1 MSSRSSLVNR
11 SGLHQL
17 EETDFGFEFGPVGAL
32 HFVAA
37 SHGAEGRRERAAGG
51 VFKSLPGFEHGLF
64 SDDAGAVDFFC
75 MPRRVDDRPMPILQ
89 LDGCLAFV
97 RDSNRVEE
105 EPPTR
110 GGCAVFFGMAGA
122 NDDSHVLGEGFRAG
136 FEGVV
141 VIHDS
146 NLSSRAS
153 DGSRVS

>member
-1 MSSRSSLVNR
+1 MNR

-32 HFVAA
+32 HFEAA
-37 SHGAEGRRERAAGG
+37 SHGTEGRRERTAGG
-51 VFKSLPGFEHGLF
+51 VFKSLAGFEHGLF
-64 SDDAGAVDFFC
+64 SDDAGAVDLFR
-75 MPRRVDDRPMPILQ
+75 MPRRVDDRPMTIQ
-89 LDGCLAFV
+89 ELDGCLAFV
-97 RDSNRVEE
+97 SDSNRVEE
-105 EPPTR
+105 EPTTR
-110 GGCAVFFGMAGA
+110 GGGAVFFGIAGA

-141 VIHDS
+141 VIHGS